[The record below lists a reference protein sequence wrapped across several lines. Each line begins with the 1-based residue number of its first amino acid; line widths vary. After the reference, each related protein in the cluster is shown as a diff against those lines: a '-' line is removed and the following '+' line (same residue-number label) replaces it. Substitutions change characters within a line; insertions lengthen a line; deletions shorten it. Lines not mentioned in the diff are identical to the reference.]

1 LIAQSSLI
9 EQATLNDCVDA
20 ADGPGRTAACGA
32 ISRDLAS
39 GQIAAARAIPTSVV
53 STPPGLILP
62 RLRVTGHS
70 GRCGR
75 PVGHRD
81 LGRPGWPSTPM
92 PLRGRRAARRH
103 PPYPRLRAS
112 LGARWSSQRLTLDW
126 QARLIGSARITGDR
140 RSIDRPATGRSYHD
154 LGAALRLASGT
165 LRLDVANVF
174 DAAPP
179 RRGYQTSQDRRRRAL
194 SQSWSH
200 RPAGCHRHLLTF
212 SSSRSRIAGLRR
224 PASRLARRAA
234 QTWPA
239 SDLQEEIVGILK
251 GEAMISGITSRTRSS
266 ACTIPPA
273 RCGGRARGRWLA
285 QPAAA
290 QTAAPAATQDG
301 AATDPDI
308 VVTGSR

>member
-1 LIAQSSLI
+1 LACPPRSTGRTASPPVTYDGNPALRAELADTSTLGVSWERGGARVTLDGWHIRVDRAIGFPI

-39 GQIAAARAIPTSVV
+39 GQIVGLRARYTNIGRIDTAGIDLAADW
-53 STPPGLILP
+53 
-62 RLRVTGHS
+62 RVTGHS

-103 PPYPRLRAS
+103 PPNPRLRAS

-126 QARLIGSARITGDR
+126 QARLIGSARITGET
-140 RSIDRPATGRSYHD
+140 IHRPSGHGLRSYHD

-194 SQSWSH
+194 SNLG
-200 RPAGCHRHLLTF
+200 RIVRLGATATF
-212 SSSRSRIAGLRR
+212 
-224 PASRLARRAA
+224 
-234 QTWPA
+234 
-239 SDLQEEIVGILK
+239 
-251 GEAMISGITSRTRSS
+251 
-266 ACTIPPA
+266 
-273 RCGGRARGRWLA
+273 
-285 QPAAA
+285 
-290 QTAAPAATQDG
+290 
-301 AATDPDI
+301 
-308 VVTGSR
+308 